1 MKVNAQK
8 VGGGGGKRPSACKLW
23 WGKNRVREEK
33 NMREAMGR
41 KRVPRIL
48 GFRLLSLR
56 LLHVHTH
63 AAFTYATFVYVRV
76 CVCVSWLSYV
86 AARSD
91 FFPEHTRVKL
101 SCIFSCLTN
110 IEVKALTNNKPR
122 KVEQSDTSSK
132 EDWTVALVW
141 QSFHNWVALVST
153 RLRPNLTVVKKS
165 TSFLINRCKK
175 RRMFFNKHFLAN
187 TCVFYATNL
196 PSSIFLA
203 TNTI

>member
-1 MKVNAQK
+1 MEGEGENVRPR
-8 VGGGGGKRPSACKLW
+8 VSSGG
-23 WGKNRVREEK
+23 EK
-33 NMREAMGR
+33 IGWGR
-41 KRVPRIL
+41 KKICAKQWDGKGCQEFW
-48 GFRLLSLR
+48 GFVSSLSDSSTCTHTQ
-56 LLHVHTH
+56 LLHMQLLHM
-63 AAFTYATFVYVRV
+63 YVCVCV

-153 RLRPNLTVVKKS
+153 LELTRLRPNLTVVKKS

>member
-1 MKVNAQK
+1 
-8 VGGGGGKRPSACKLW
+8 
-23 WGKNRVREEK
+23 
-33 NMREAMGR
+33 MREAMGR

-76 CVCVSWLSYV
+76 CVRVCVSWLSYV